1 MSAVTI
7 GTMLIKDVRDE
18 AFMSWQA
25 SRSRNERRG
34 DRGDADEVVIR
45 RELRPGDT
53 ERIVELHD
61 ELYRREYDR
70 NDAFVDAVRTK
81 LQAAVEAGWPRGG
94 GVWLAERGGQVLGSV
109 ALTDEGGGEGRIR
122 WVLLHPSLRGRGLGR
137 RMVGEAVARARELG
151 MRKLTLDTFSDLR
164 AAARIYRSLGFRVV
178 SERERDDWGP
188 TINYQV
194 YELEL

>member
-25 SRSRNERRG
+25 SRSRNERRR

-178 SERERDDWGP
+178 SEQKRDDWGP
-188 TINYQV
+188 TITYQI

>member
-25 SRSRNERRG
+25 SRSRNERRR